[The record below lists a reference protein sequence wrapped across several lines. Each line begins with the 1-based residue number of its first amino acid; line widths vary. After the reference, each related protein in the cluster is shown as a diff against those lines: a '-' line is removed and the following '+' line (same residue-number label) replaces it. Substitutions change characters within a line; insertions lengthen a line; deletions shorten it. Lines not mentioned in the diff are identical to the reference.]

1 MVVCIPE
8 NNEGKKNDQMI
19 IQMPLR
25 DSCYQFPKFLAY
37 S

>member
-1 MVVCIPE
+1 MIARIPE
-8 NNEGKKNDQMI
+8 NNEGKKMI